1 MNINEHILRKIIRE
15 ALNEMMA
22 YHGGARKFGAF
33 DLSKAHT
40 GEGGTM
46 YGYGVYVTTNP
57 NTAKYYMNISAQGQG
72 AGYLYEVQ
80 IPDDNGRNYLNIQKN
95 SPQVYDYLTRGLSKI
110 KPDAAGDIEGCLSYC
125 KQYDTLMWMF
135 QSGCEY
141 SFDEVELANALQQL
155 GYVGVRVPVG
165 YRDAGMGQT
174 EGYNYT
180 IFSDKN
186 VKIINVRQLPVQ
198 KRQVAESRIM
208 DAVSKAVRKALNEEG
223 IHIKEKNRGKFNAT
237 KERTGKSTEEL
248 THSKNPLTRK
258 RAIFAQNAKKWNK
271 KK

>member
-1 MNINEHILRKIIRE
+1 MKINEHILRKIIRE
-15 ALNEMMA
+15 ALNEMVA
-22 YHGGARKFGAF
+22 YHGGARKFGTF

-57 NTAKYYMNISAQGQG
+57 NTAKYYMNISARGQG

-80 IPDDNGRNYLNIQKN
+80 IPDDNGRNYLNIEKN
-95 SPQVYDYLTRGLSKI
+95 RPQTYDYLMNGLSKLY
-110 KPDAAGDIEGCLSYC
+110 PNFAGDIANCLEYC
-125 KQYDTLMWMF
+125 KEYDTLMWMF

-141 SFDEVELANALQQL
+141 AFDEKELANALQRL
-155 GYVGVRVPVG
+155 GYIGVRVPVG
-165 YRDAGMGQT
+165 YQDAGMGQT

-186 VKIINVRQLPVQ
+186 VKVINVRQLPVQ
-198 KRQVAESRIM
+198 KQQVAENRIM
-208 DAVSKAVRKALNEEG
+208 KVVTKSVRKALSEEG
-223 IHIKEKNRGKFNAT
+223 IHIKKKNRGKFNAT

-248 THSKNPLTRK
+248 TRSKNPLTRK